1 MKVLCPHASKCWKGG
16 GSYKCAYNPPFC
28 EKPLIPKQPEKVK
41 EPEHEPIEKKA
52 GNLEA
57 TKQPMVQKASKQSG
71 EAG

>member
-1 MKVLCPHASKCWKGG
+1 MKPLCPHASKCWKGG

-28 EKPLIPKQPEKVK
+28 EKPLIPK

-57 TKQPMVQKASKQSG
+57 TKQPLVQKASKQSG